1 MVSDESIYTNYI
13 LLDRPHYRSTAAK
26 ASTISAKNGKVKVS
40 VPAGAATEDLLV
52 DVRDAGPDSERGYS
66 LSGYPIEIVAVGS
79 NTKKNIDKFNEEITI
94 SIQYDPENIYDWAE
108 DDLKIFY
115 FDEETMDWW
124 PVATAVDKTTHTLTA
139 NVDHMTVFDYK
150 AESWQ
155 RSRPPTVEA
164 AQVSAQTG
172 AATYQMEFGRRRRRR
187 AAAAAG
193 PHLQQPGHR

>member
-1 MVSDESIYTNYI
+1 MRIGQMIEIPLAAPKGSMHVTLGQNVELPFVIDAVLMVSDESIYTNYI

-115 FDEETMDWW
+115 FDEETMDS
-124 PVATAVDKTTHTLTA
+124 VAGCH
-139 NVDHMTVFDYK
+139 
-150 AESWQ
+150 
-155 RSRPPTVEA
+155 
-164 AQVSAQTG
+164 G
-172 AATYQMEFGRRRRRR
+172 G
-187 AAAAAG
+187 
-193 PHLQQPGHR
+193 